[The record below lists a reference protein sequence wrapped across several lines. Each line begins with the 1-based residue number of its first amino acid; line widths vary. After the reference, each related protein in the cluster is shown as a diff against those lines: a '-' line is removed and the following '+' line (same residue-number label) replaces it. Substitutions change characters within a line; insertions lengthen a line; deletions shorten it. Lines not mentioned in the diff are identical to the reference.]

1 MEVRQGKIFLKGES
15 KMTLDRRKGD
25 IGPELPDRCCDGNVI
40 CEWDGS
46 LRKVRTEPI
55 FVQKVYDAT
64 LVNLQALSNA
74 ANVKFS
80 PKLGPNAR
88 IVRIEDIR
96 CRKFFNPENI
106 HDPRNLAIEPE
117 TQLSGGRFVK
127 DGKGKPVEVIGPDGL
142 RSEKLIYVDTS
153 DCDEEGKGT
162 PVFGTQIV
170 RVSGNVIVE
179 IDAIVQSSKKRR
191 VTLTANVPITPV
203 ELTNFF
209 ELCVPSVFDSAF
221 LPRLAEFCNIS
232 CETRLATN
240 SISRDIYIDPETGE
254 VRANLI
260 IALCI
265 ACEKKIVVP
274 VQLCVLSTGFPEL
287 SPIIAPICTTFP
299 TLFPRQIDEESK
311 KRRPSDDKK
320 RRVPSQLA
328 LDENYHE
335 DNVAED
341 YEIDKDYEEDYDN
354 YDDYDDYG
362 EDI

>member
-1 MEVRQGKIFLKGES
+1 MS
-15 KMTLDRRKGD
+15 LDEIRDDVISSD
-25 IGPELPDRCCDGNVI
+25 ITDRCCTGNVI

-55 FVQKVYDAT
+55 FVQKVYDAV

-74 ANVKFS
+74 NGVRFT
-80 PKLGPNAR
+80 PNLGPNAR

-106 HDPRNLAIEPE
+106 NDPRNLVIDPE
-117 TQLSGGRFVK
+117 TELSGGRFVK

-153 DCDEEGKGT
+153 ECDEEGKGT
-162 PVFGTQIV
+162 PVFGTQII
-170 RVSGNVIVE
+170 RISGNVIVE
-179 IDAIVQSSKKRR
+179 IDAVVQSSRRRR

-209 ELCVPSVFDSAF
+209 ELCVPSVFDGAF
-221 LPRLAEFCNIS
+221 LPRFAEFCNIN

-240 SISRDIYIDPETGE
+240 NISRDITIDPETGE
-254 VRANLI
+254 VRINLI

-265 ACEKKIVVP
+265 ACEKKIIVP

-287 SPIIAPICTTFP
+287 SPIISPICTTFP
-299 TLFPRQIDEESK
+299 TLFPRQIDSNSRKSSAETLERKCHNRLPLEE
-311 KRRPSDDKK
+311 
-320 RRVPSQLA
+320 
-328 LDENYHE
+328 LDEETSVNNY
-335 DNVAED
+335 
-341 YEIDKDYEEDYDN
+341 DYDN
-354 YDDYDDYG
+354 YQ
-362 EDI
+362 EEE